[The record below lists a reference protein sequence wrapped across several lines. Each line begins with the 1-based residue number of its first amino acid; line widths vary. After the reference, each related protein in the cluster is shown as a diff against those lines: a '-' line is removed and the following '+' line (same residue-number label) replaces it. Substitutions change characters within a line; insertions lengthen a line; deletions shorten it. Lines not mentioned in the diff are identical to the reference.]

1 MWYDRSGEGRV
12 LRLVGLSIL
21 LFDDERSDV
30 VPGLLVVFGVGSVA
44 VRELQTRLYNVRGKL
59 KTLLSSLRPLYFPIN
74 LNSLHILPSASNLW
88 MMTILNMEIALV
100 KILFYFFNNVLKLAF
115 SLFIILCP

>member
-59 KTLLSSLRPLYFPIN
+59 KTLLSSLCPLYFPIN